1 MPGDYLWFSA
11 SKSCPVLSPRL
22 KYHETWIQRWST
34 HKTEHFG
41 VRRRC
46 FICVR
51 SRSYTL
57 RHGEAV
63 AFLFLDRLPFDIN
76 VLQIRLL
83 YFGEQVRRKIKV
95 NDREKQVRGGKR
107 ERTGLGKGERMG
119 ERKKWKAD
127 ISYCLLVLLIVA
139 IALVSVRQRC
149 FFWSRLQSVIECN
162 QCKAAAYMN
171 GGSGRVKLDIIQRS
185 RIPVSMSWLS
195 LVCSCRTANTIRHD
209 EKRRWIRRG
218 GDTENRQPV
227 SSVYCCRNDSWR
239 KN

>member
-107 ERTGLGKGERMG
+107 EDGIGER
-119 ERKKWKAD
+119 RKDGGTKEVKGWYFLLPPRPTD
-127 ISYCLLVLLIVA
+127 RCYCSGVGPTKVLLLKQTA
-139 IALVSVRQRC
+139 KC
-149 FFWSRLQSVIECN
+149 D
-162 QCKAAAYMN
+162 
-171 GGSGRVKLDIIQRS
+171 RV
-185 RIPVSMSWLS
+185 
-195 LVCSCRTANTIRHD
+195 
-209 EKRRWIRRG
+209 
-218 GDTENRQPV
+218 
-227 SSVYCCRNDSWR
+227 
-239 KN
+239 